1 MSFIDN
7 IPEGKL
13 RAFAESTHEKLQISK
28 EEKSHLLKEI
38 TKYKKRLGIQEDG
51 FIDTPSLNV
60 VFFDSNTGDPYCEE
74 HGAMN
79 CYKNKLYRCVMCGV
93 VVSLKNREVIQKE
106 GEKTVE

>member
-7 IPEGKL
+7 IPEDKI
-13 RAFAESTHEKLQISK
+13 RAFAESTYEKLQTSK
-28 EEKSHLLKEI
+28 EEKSDLLKEI

-60 VFFDSNTGDPYCEE
+60 VFFDANTGDPYCEE

-79 CYKNKLYRCVMCGV
+79 CYKHKLYRCVMCGV
-93 VVSLKNREVIQKE
+93 VVSLKNRK
-106 GEKTVE
+106 VEAIEE